1 MRKTALVAGVCI
13 AFLTACATAP
23 EGSGG
28 LARTDHYVTLK
39 SSAPGMAGGETRVY
53 VREIAAAAGS
63 RIPQADRVVLF
74 VHGGAFPGSTVFD
87 LPHADYSWMRYFANA
102 GYDTFAMD
110 FTGFGASTR
119 PAAMADP
126 CNIAPQ
132 AQAQFV
138 PVLIP
143 KPCPP
148 SHPGPITT
156 MESEWEEMDAVIEH
170 LRKLRGVDK
179 VSIVAWSRGGPRT
192 SGYLTRHPQKISRV
206 FALAPDYN
214 RQWPT
219 QGSLKPLPG
228 GSLQAGTQKGFN
240 DNWNTQLGCEGQA
253 DATAREVVW
262 KDSVSTDTVGAGWGP
277 GVRRQLPRLGYGV
290 NPEVAKQVR
299 VPWAMA
305 TGPFDKI
312 VPPAA
317 VRAFYEDL
325 ASSEKV
331 LIDLGC
337 SSHFAMW
344 EKNRALLFKAS
355 LDWIREGK
363 VDGMS
368 RGEMKLGY

>member
-1 MRKTALVAGVCI
+1 MRLVAIYACI
-13 AFLTACATAP
+13 GILSGCAALQESADP
-23 EGSGG
+23 S
-28 LARTDHYVTLK
+28 ARTDHYVKLK
-39 SSAPGMAGGETRVY
+39 SSAPGMAGAETSIY
-53 VREIAAAAGS
+53 VREIPAAPGS
-63 RIPQADRVVLF
+63 RIPKADRVVLF
-74 VHGGAFPGSTVFD
+74 VHGGGFPGSTVFD
-87 LPHADYSWMRYFANA
+87 LPHADYSWMRHFANA

-126 CNIAPQ
+126 CNTPQ
-132 AQAQFV
+132 QLQQAQFV

-156 MESEWEEMDAVIEH
+156 LESEWEEMNAVIEH
-170 LRKLRGVDK
+170 LRKLRGVDQ

-192 SGYLTRHPQKISRV
+192 SGFLIRHPGKVSRV

-214 RQWPT
+214 RAWPT
-219 QGSLKPLPG
+219 KWASNVVPG
-228 GSLQAGTQKGFN
+228 GSLAAGTAKSLS
-240 DNWNTQLGCEGQA
+240 DNWNSQLGCDGQA
-253 DATAREVVW
+253 DAVAREIVW
-262 KDSVSTDTVGAGWGP
+262 KDSVSTDAIGAGWGP

-290 NPEVAKQVR
+290 NPEVAKQIR
-299 VPWAMA
+299 VPFAMA
-305 TGPFDKI
+305 AGPFDKI
-312 VPPAA
+312 VLPAA

-331 LIDLGC
+331 LVDLGC
-337 SSHFAMW
+337 SSHYAMW

-355 LDWIREGK
+355 LDWIRDGK
-363 VDGMS
+363 INGMS